1 MGIGTRPLLLVVA
14 LLASS
19 TPTPSHGLKSAS
31 TASSRLQAST
41 RYSLS
46 DIPELPEKPDWLG
59 EATSWKDTKL
69 EVKKHYEELYNTC
82 KELREVNAKTPEE
95 KGGTT
100 EKPASLFEV
109 LDALRAQDNDDD
121 DEEQKKKKEEE
132 EAEKKK
138 KEEEAEEESKKQ
150 DEKTQE
156 AGGEDAAAA
165 KEKEEKEAAEKAE
178 KEKKEQEDKEA
189 AEKAEKEKK
198 EQEDKEAAEKAEK
211 ENAERAEALNK
222 LKEEKVE
229 KYKACVDSVH
239 SWAGVTKG
247 IQELSLEGNKNW
259 KKEREDLLAKLK
271 PLEHLASPEGI
282 EGLLASFYQKI
293 IPDIQKESDKIK
305 AIPSLV

>member
-1 MGIGTRPLLLVVA
+1 
-14 LLASS
+14 
-19 TPTPSHGLKSAS
+19 
-31 TASSRLQAST
+31 LQAST

-189 AEKAEKEKK
+189 AEKAEKE
-198 EQEDKEAAEKAEK
+198 
-211 ENAERAEALNK
+211 NAERAEALNK